1 MTRKELIELGL
12 ETSIV
17 NAILDI
23 HKTDCELNKEN
34 LKSLKLD
41 HQTATAE
48 LTEKLKVA
56 NEAIKDATKIDVDS
70 LNKKIL
76 TYESKIKELEES
88 KSLELAKLEE
98 ENKTKLTEF
107 ETKINDLNTQLTEK
121 DKLHNETTATLKY
134 ESVLKDKMHS
144 LNFSSKFAKNEF
156 ERQAKEKGLKL
167 DDKNEL
173 IGFDEFV
180 KEVTELDSN
189 NFVSE
194 TKNETTNNNYR
205 ADLGVQRQGTNENDR
220 GVRLASAFKTVL
232 MGGK

>member
-1 MTRKELIELGL
+1 MTRKELIELSL

-34 LKSLKLD
+34 LKSLKLE
-41 HQTATAE
+41 HQKATEE
-48 LTEKLKVA
+48 LNKKLEVA
-56 NEAIKDATKIDVDS
+56 NESIKNATKIDVDS

-88 KSLELAKLEE
+88 NSLELAKLEE

-107 ETKINDLNTQLTEK
+107 EAKINDLNAQLTEK

-173 IGFDEFV
+173 VGFDDFV

-189 NFVSE
+189 IFVSE